1 LTQKGFTVYTQCTV
15 KPEKKLYHLF
25 KKNCPNL
32 LITPLE
38 VWNNLGV
45 PDLLLYNKNVGFF
58 MVELKIQNGNKIKF
72 SPHQLLFHTLRTK
85 RNYILVQALR
95 APLSSIKLYG
105 SESIKDLSENPDR
118 ATPLAINDWQAI
130 NNIFLKK

>member
-1 LTQKGFTVYTQCTV
+1 V

-25 KKNCPNL
+25 KKNCPDL

-45 PDLLLYNKNVGFF
+45 PDLLLYNK
-58 MVELKIQNGNKIKF
+58 KAI
-72 SPHQLLFHTLRTK
+72 
-85 RNYILVQALR
+85 R

-118 ATPLAINDWQAI
+118 ATPLAVNDWQAI

>member
-1 LTQKGFTVYTQCTV
+1 V

-25 KKNCPNL
+25 KKNCPDL

-38 VWNNLGV
+38 VWNN
-45 PDLLLYNKNVGFF
+45 
-58 MVELKIQNGNKIKF
+58 
-72 SPHQLLFHTLRTK
+72 
-85 RNYILVQALR
+85 ALR
-95 APLSSIKLYG
+95 APLSPIKLYG

-118 ATPLAINDWQAI
+118 ATPLAVDNWQAI